1 MKNNFI
7 REYKHNIEIKCIE
20 AIEVRSSKYLE
31 YEEMYSKEDYYVMF
45 VRIQNAVYH
54 SNIIFIDY

>member
-7 REYKHNIEIKCIE
+7 REYKHNIEIECLD
-20 AIEVRSSKYLE
+20 AIVVGSSKCRE
-31 YEEMYSKEDYYVMF
+31 YEEMYSNDDYYAMF

-54 SNIIFIDY
+54 SNIIFIYY

>member
-7 REYKHNIEIKCIE
+7 REYKHNIEINSLKAIE
-20 AIEVRSSKYLE
+20 AWFSKYLE